1 EREQAFPFTA
11 GQRGMQAFYVLVMAT
26 LVAVGSLLAYRNIR
40 LGRGDRRG
48 AFRLAMALA
57 TMGVASWALRAHHVS
72 EPAGELV
79 LFARGAGIAV
89 LVAALL
95 WLFYLALEPYVRR
108 LRPWTL
114 VSWARLLEGGTRD
127 AVVGRDVLIGLAW
140 GTVLALLGVLARA
153 FLAWLGRPEPAPELY
168 GIDALLSTRLLLSYV
183 VGLPVNATL
192 VGLAL
197 LLLFLVLR
205 LATRRDL
212 VAAALVVAF
221 LVSSDLAAAKENTWL
236 MLPFAVAAW
245 AAFVGVMLRFGV
257 LAAITA
263 VLTANLLSFPPL
275 VHAPGSWT
283 GAATL
288 VVLPL
293 LVVLAVLAFRSA
305 VGGHSGLRRY
315 LALDTP
321 SSSPR

>member
-1 EREQAFPFTA
+1 
-11 GQRGMQAFYVLVMAT
+11 
-26 LVAVGSLLAYRNIR
+26 
-40 LGRGDRRG
+40 
-48 AFRLAMALA
+48 
-57 TMGVASWALRAHHVS
+57 
-72 EPAGELV
+72 
-79 LFARGAGIAV
+79 
-89 LVAALL
+89 
-95 WLFYLALEPYVRR
+95 
-108 LRPWTL
+108 
-114 VSWARLLEGGTRD
+114 
-127 AVVGRDVLIGLAW
+127 
-140 GTVLALLGVLARA
+140 VLALLGVLARA
-153 FLAWLGRPEPAPELY
+153 FLAWLGRPEPSPELY

-221 LVSSDLAAAKENTWL
+221 LVSNDLAAAKESAWL

-275 VHAPGSWT
+275 VYAPGSWT

-315 LALDTP
+315 LALDNP